1 MVVNSAGITKD
12 GFMLKMTEE
21 QFDQVIAVNLK
32 VSMSHEARIQKIIS
46 QMNNCGCFFCR
57 ARSTST
63 RPSPNKW

>member
-32 VSMSHEARIQKIIS
+32 VGMSHEARIQKIIS
-46 QMNNCGCFFCR
+46 QMNN
-57 ARSTST
+57 
-63 RPSPNKW
+63 